1 MPAILAVVVLLFLH
15 NLSFM
20 KKLLLGILSAIG
32 ILTSVDAQPFLIF
45 EEQFDGGIPENWE
58 IGPGEPAGALWQWSA
73 TGQADFAEVAGE
85 SLEALY
91 WGGDPIESPSV
102 ANGVAMYNSDVYD
115 SGGVAV
121 GTGPFPGTTVGTLT
135 SPSIDCS
142 EHALVYLK
150 FNQYARANANS
161 VSTLV
166 EVSNDGGMTWTD
178 YPINRRVTENNS
190 TNPNDV
196 EIIDI
201 SEVAANEADV
211 KIRFTWNG
219 RYYYWLI
226 DDVQLI
232 TPPQKEWVL
241 GDIFYPPASFSQP
254 VSQVATDSFGFSADI
269 TNLGDQ
275 PISNL
280 VLKISILNSSNT
292 AIYTDSVVLETFP
305 PLTKDS
311 TVRIEKL
318 YAPELNTGDYA
329 LRYDVYSL
337 DDEDFNPTDNARR
350 EAFRVSSNL
359 FAKEDDLDI
368 AFRPSTGGDY
378 QVGNM
383 YLMSPNAGN
392 NFTAS
397 TITFAAAKN
406 ESDGPLSGSEVTFL
420 MYKVKDNIPA
430 NFVGFETSSNESLD
444 LVGFGSYAF
453 VNGDENFELLNT
465 ELVNLDG
472 NPIALEAGA
481 RYFLV
486 ASYVDQDNV
495 IFHAF
500 DDDVDY
506 FQISTVVFTD
516 EWSLGGFGPENSA
529 VLRMRINMAATT
541 TQDVLETS
549 SLQLFPNPVT
559 DRLRAEVVL
568 DQPETVLLI
577 LADMDGQVLEVRERE
592 KVQEDRFEFSL
603 DRYPA
608 GNYLLRLSTPSG
620 VSTKPFTIVK

>member
-1 MPAILAVVVLLFLH
+1 MKKNVLTLLF
-15 NLSFM
+15 
-20 KKLLLGILSAIG
+20 AIG
-32 ILTSVDAQPFLIF
+32 FFASIGAQPFIIF
-45 EEQFDGGIPENWE
+45 EEQFDGGIPETWE
-58 IGPGEPAGALWQWSA
+58 IGAGEPEGAIWQWSA
-73 TGQADFAEVAGE
+73 DGQADVAEVAGE
-85 SLEALY
+85 LVEALY

-115 SGGVAV
+115 SGGTTV
-121 GTGPFPGTTVGTLT
+121 GGGPFPGTTVGTLT

-142 EHALVYLK
+142 EHPIVYLK
-150 FNQYARANANS
+150 FNQYARSNANA
-161 VSTLV
+161 VATLV
-166 EVSNDGGMTWTD
+166 EVSSDGGQSWTD
-178 YPINRRVTENNS
+178 YPINRRVVENNS

-211 KIRFTWNG
+211 KIRFTWDG

-241 GDIFYPPASFSQP
+241 GDIFYPPASFAQP
-254 VSQVATDSFGFSADI
+254 VSQVATDSFGFSADV

-292 AIYTDSVVLETFP
+292 AIYVDSIVVETFP
-305 PLTKDS
+305 ALTKDS
-311 TVRIEKL
+311 TLQIEKL

-337 DDEDFNPTDNARR
+337 DDADFNPTDNARR
-350 EAFRVSSNL
+350 EAFRVTSNL

-368 AFRPSTGGDY
+368 AFRPSVGGDY

-406 ESDGPLSGSEVTFL
+406 SSDGPLAGSEVTFL

-430 NFVGFETSSNESLD
+430 NFAGFETSSNESLD

-506 FQISTVVFTD
+506 FQISTVVFAD

-529 VLRMRINMAATT
+529 VLRMRINMAPVT
-541 TQDVLETS
+541 TQDILEAS

-559 DRLRAEVVL
+559 DRLSAEVVL

-577 LADMDGQVLEVRERE
+577 LADMNGQVLEVRERE
-592 KVQEDRFEFSL
+592 KVQRDRFEFSM
-603 DRYPA
+603 DHYPA
-608 GNYLLRLSTPSG
+608 GNYLLRLSTPQG
-620 VSTKPFTIVK
+620 VATKPFTLVK